1 MNEPLRRFAVVAI
14 VMTIVAVLHL
24 GWLAPLGPV
33 PFSTT
38 LLLLGAFGCAVYGGL
53 WPGLLATLIGL
64 TVLLLSWRQVSSS
77 THETLQITLFAAT
90 GILAS
95 FIAQAARQ
103 SRLRADADRAGL
115 RRQMQ
120 ERAAA
125 ELRLASSEQRF
136 RTVVDALPDLVFTVD
151 DQGLFRVL
159 NAHWLDCESAQA
171 TAGPHDLFAL
181 VHPDDG
187 ARVRSAW
194 GDAVAAAAPLDVRC
208 RLRARD
214 GSYRWALVRAQASA
228 VPSANGERWFGVIID
243 IDKALAAERALR
255 DSDERLRLAL
265 DATELGMWEYDF
277 SSDTVAC
284 SDRIYAIAGLE
295 ENKPINRAIWLA
307 RVVPEDLQP
316 LVEHARAAAGM
327 SGTDAAGDGTQT
339 RGKLDVEYRLRRAS
353 DGAVRWVAL
362 TGRVVFSS
370 SEPPHPVRAIG
381 TLRDVT
387 RHREAVEKLRHSEE
401 RLELA
406 QDAGGIGMFDWDL
419 ETNAFTC
426 SKTEELLLGFEPRT
440 FPGTGA
446 AMRAMVHPADHDA
459 FESALQLAFERDDA
473 YADEFR
479 IVRPDG
485 AARWISAAAT
495 ISRSPEAVP
504 LRMVGVHRDI
514 TEDKQAA
521 QRLEASE
528 ERFRLATEALDGLI
542 YDFDPVE
549 DHVERSSGLYDLT
562 GFRVFDVPA
571 THGWWRSRIHP
582 EDLQRIDSAFDKAF
596 GEGAV
601 RIEQDYRVRHRDG
614 QWVHVNER
622 ALLVWRNDII
632 CRIVGV
638 VTDVTERR
646 RIERVLHD
654 ADRRKDEF
662 LAVLAHELRNPLAP
676 IRNAVQMIGRA
687 SDPAVITDAAAI
699 LERQVSQMVRLIDD
713 LLDVSRFAQGKLK
726 VQRKPVPLASII
738 DAAVETVQP
747 LLAAKDQVFETSLA
761 AASVTVHADTVRLS
775 QVIASLL
782 NNASKYTGMGGCIAL
797 TVEVAPQERAI
808 ELRVTDTGIG
818 IAPDSLET
826 IFTMFSQLPTGD
838 EGDGKESGS
847 RHDGLGIGLALA
859 RAVVTLHG
867 GTLLA
872 TSEGIGR
879 GSQFALRLPLSDS
892 IRSSRFVA
900 DQDSDAPHWRVL
912 VVDDNRDSAE
922 SLAAVLR
929 LDRHEALVAYG
940 GREALAVAERERPD
954 LILLDIGMPDMDGYE
969 VARRL
974 RACEPTANARIVTLS
989 GYGQAG
995 DREKSLAAGCDGHLV
1010 KPVSVPDLA
1019 RWLDRDATREEVRS

>member
-1 MNEPLRRFAVVAI
+1 MTDPLRRLAVVAI
-14 VMTIVAVLHL
+14 VMTIVAALHL
-24 GWLAPLGPV
+24 VWLAPLGPV
-33 PFSTT
+33 PFATT
-38 LLLLGAFGCAVYGGL
+38 LLLLGAFACAVYGGL

-64 TVLLLSWRQVSSS
+64 AVLLLSWRQASTSS
-77 THETLQITLFAAT
+77 HETLQVALFAAT

-151 DQGLFRVL
+151 EQGRFRAL
-159 NAHWLDCESAQA
+159 NAHWLDCESAQE
-171 TAGPHDLFAL
+171 TPEPRDFFAL

-187 ARVRSAW
+187 GRVRGAW
-194 GDAVAAAAPLDVRC
+194 GDAIATAAPLDLRC

-214 GSYRWALVRAQASA
+214 HSYRWTLVRAQASA

-243 IDKALAAERALR
+243 IDKELSAERALR
-255 DSDERLRLAL
+255 ESDERLRLAV

-277 SSDTVAC
+277 TTDTAVC
-284 SDRIYAIAGLE
+284 SERVYAIAGLE
-295 ENKPINRAIWLA
+295 KNQPINQAIWLA
-307 RVVPEDLQP
+307 LVVPADLQA
-316 LVEHARAAAGM
+316 LVEHARSVVEAAAK
-327 SGTDAAGDGTQT
+327 AAGDAAQARGTF
-339 RGKLDVEYRLRRAS
+339 DVEYRLRRAS

-362 TGRVVFSS
+362 TGRVVFDDSK
-370 SEPPHPVRAIG
+370 PDQAVRATG

-387 RHREAVEKLRHSEE
+387 RHREAIEKLRHSEE

-419 ETNAFTC
+419 ETNALAC
-426 SKTEELLLGFEPRT
+426 SKTEEVLLGFEPGT
-440 FPGTGA
+440 FAGTGA

-459 FESALQLAFERDDA
+459 VENALELALERDAA
-473 YADEFR
+473 YADLFR

-485 AARWISAAAT
+485 AVRWISAAAT
-495 ISRSPEAVP
+495 ISRSSEAVP
-504 LRMVGVHRDI
+504 VRMVGVHRDV
-514 TEDKQAA
+514 TDDKQAA
-521 QRLEASE
+521 QRLEAGE

-542 YDFDPVE
+542 YDFDPIE

-571 THGWWRSRIHP
+571 TRAWWRSRIHV
-582 EDLQRIDSAFDKAF
+582 EDLARIDESFDKAV

-614 QWVHVNER
+614 QWIHVNER
-622 ALLVWRNDII
+622 ALLVWRNRVV

-687 SDPAVITDAAAI
+687 SDPALITDAAAI

-747 LLAAKDQVFETSLA
+747 LLAAKQQVFEASLA
-761 AASVTVHADTVRLS
+761 AAGVTVHADTVRLS

-782 NNASKYTGMGGCIAL
+782 NNASKYTGQGGRIAL
-797 TVEVAPQERAI
+797 TLEVVPQEGAI
-808 ELRVTDTGIG
+808 ELLVSDSGIG
-818 IAPDSLET
+818 IAPESLET

-838 EGDGKESGS
+838 ERDGDTGES

-859 RAVVTLHG
+859 RAVVSLHG
-867 GTLLA
+867 GTLRA

-879 GSQFALRLPLSDS
+879 GAQFVLRLPLSDS

-900 DQDSDAPHWRVL
+900 DASSDAPHWRVL

-974 RACEPTANARIVTLS
+974 RACEPTANTRIVTLS

-1010 KPVSVPDLA
+1010 KPVSVADLA
-1019 RWLDRDATREEVRS
+1019 RWLDRDAARDEVRT